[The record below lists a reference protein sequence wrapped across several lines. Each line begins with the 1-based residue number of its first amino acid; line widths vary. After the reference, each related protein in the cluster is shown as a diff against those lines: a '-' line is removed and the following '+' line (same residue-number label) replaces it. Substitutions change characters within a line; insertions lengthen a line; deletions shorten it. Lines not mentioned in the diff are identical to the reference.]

1 VENITFS
8 IILSLIFMQV
18 CCYFS
23 RQKSGE
29 NVNIT
34 KARSTQHP
42 LLAAECHHLEGEIA
56 RASET
61 YGLAIAS
68 VREHKFVQN
77 EAVGKLPLDI
87 DTE

>member
-1 VENITFS
+1 VENVTFS
-8 IILSLIFMQV
+8 IISSLIFMQV

-29 NVNIT
+29 NGNIT
-34 KARSTQHP
+34 KARITQH
-42 LLAAECHHLEGEIA
+42 LLLTTECHHLEG
-56 RASET
+56 ASET

-87 DTE
+87 DPE